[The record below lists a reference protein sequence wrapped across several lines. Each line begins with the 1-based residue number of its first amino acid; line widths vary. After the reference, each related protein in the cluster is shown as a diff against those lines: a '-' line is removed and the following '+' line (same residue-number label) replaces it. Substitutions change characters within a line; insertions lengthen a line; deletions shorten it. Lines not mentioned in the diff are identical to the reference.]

1 MPVAFADETARATVP
16 QADKK
21 HEQSDAS
28 QSAFDDVPVSL
39 ARNLVHLI
47 DDVVLAL
54 DRSGTRSS
62 YLNSAAAKIFGV
74 ELGQLRE
81 DPELWR
87 QLLHPDDRKKLD
99 EKLMRIADSGE
110 FEMEFRVCRRDQT
123 IRWLAA
129 RFQLLDADPDSTV
142 CIAAVAK
149 DITHRIEAERQL
161 DEQIAIYHSL
171 VESLPIN
178 VFRKDREGRL
188 VFANRKYQESL
199 GRPLEELLGK
209 TDFDLFDPELAAK
222 YQKDDQWVLQTGLPF
237 HDIEYH
243 PSGENDYLYVEVLKA
258 PVVDARGR
266 RIGIQGM
273 FWDVT
278 DRKRAELALKRAK
291 ELAEAA
297 SQAKSEFLAN
307 VSHEIRTPMNAIIG
321 ITDLLLQSNRSPQE
335 AEYLEMIQQS
345 GHSLLTLINDILDFS
360 KIEAGKLTLQEQWF
374 ELRDRLGDT
383 ARTLA
388 FRAHEKG
395 LDLVL
400 NVDAE
405 VPWQVLGDPH
415 RLRQIIVNLVGNAIK
430 FTDAGEVIV
439 DVDLIESDEDSA
451 LIRFSVSD
459 TGIGIPKEK
468 LESIFREFEQV
479 DSSSTRQYGGTGL
492 GLAIA
497 SKLVSLMGGK
507 LRVTSVPG
515 RGSRFF
521 FELKMAWDKHA
532 EAERPGQPL
541 EGRTVMV
548 AVRNEHNQ
556 DSIERILRDWGA
568 DVLSAH
574 SNRQVFRVLK
584 NQLAVGRNVD
594 VLLVETAELSD
605 EELRLDGALL
615 SRELKAR
622 LGDDCPQIVL
632 LARGTRSDLLSDVD
646 RDDPDTVVL
655 QPVKQTELLEVI
667 QTVLQMSNRQQIATG
682 IKTSRAGPLN
692 VLLAEDNPINQRLA
706 VALLEKHGH
715 RVTVVGD
722 GEQAV
727 EAVRKGSFDLILMD
741 VQMPVMDGLQATR
754 EIRLLE
760 SRTGLRTPIIAMTAH
775 AMPTDR
781 QRCLASGMDEYLAK
795 PIRANDLAQMIDD
808 VVGTRTAEH
817 EVELPDEAG
826 QPVGDMVDWE
836 RAMMTVGGDRGLLR
850 ELIEVFLQER
860 DEMLGAIRKAI
871 ETRDAKEL
879 RRASH
884 SLKGALTHL
893 GIPGPAEF
901 ARQIED
907 SATDSE
913 VDWESSLQVLGKL
926 EAEIQ
931 KVIPELNRFQPA

>member
-1 MPVAFADETARATVP
+1 MP
-16 QADKK
+16 QADKQ
-21 HEQSDAS
+21 HDRSDVAQSTC
-28 QSAFDDVPVSL
+28 DDLPTTL
-39 ARNLVHLI
+39 AKNLVHLI
-47 DDVVLAL
+47 DDVVIVL
-54 DRSGTRSS
+54 DQSGSRSS
-62 YLNSAAAKIFGV
+62 YVNPAAEKIFGV
-74 ELGQLRE
+74 ELAQFRE

-87 QLLHPDDRKKLD
+87 QLLHSDDRKRLD
-99 EKLMRIADSGE
+99 EKLAAIGDSGG
-110 FEMEFRVCRRDQT
+110 FQMEFRVCRRDGT
-123 IRWLAA
+123 IRWLAS
-129 RFQLLDADPDSTV
+129 RFEPLDSDPNSPAS
-142 CIAAVAK
+142 IALVAK
-149 DITHRIEAERQL
+149 DITHRIEAERRL
-161 DEQIAIYHSL
+161 EEQIAIYHSL

-188 VFANRKYQESL
+188 VFANKKYQESL
-199 GRPLEELLGK
+199 GRPLEELIGK
-209 TDFDLFDPELAAK
+209 TDFDLFDAELATK

-345 GHSLLTLINDILDFS
+345 GQSLLTLINDILDFS

-374 ELRDRLGDT
+374 DLRDRLGDT

-400 NVDAE
+400 NIDPE

-430 FTDAGEVIV
+430 FTDVGEVIV
-439 DVDLIESDEDSA
+439 DIDLIESDEDSA
-451 LIRFSVSD
+451 LVRFSVSD

-521 FELKMAWDKHA
+521 FELRMPWDKHA
-532 EAERPGQPL
+532 ETDRPSQPL
-541 EGRTVMV
+541 TGRVVMV
-548 AVRNEHNQ
+548 AVHNEHNQ
-556 DSIERILRDWGA
+556 DSIERMLRDWGA
-568 DVLSAH
+568 DVLAAQ
-574 SNRQVFRVLK
+574 SNRQVFRLLK
-584 NQLAVGRNVD
+584 NQLEVD
-594 VLLVETAELSD
+594 RKVEVLLVETADPSG
-605 EELRLDGALL
+605 EETRLDGAML
-615 SRELKAR
+615 SRELNAR
-622 LGDDCPQIVL
+622 LGDDCPQIIL
-632 LARGTRSDLLSDVD
+632 LARGTRSDLLNSFGGD
-646 RDDPDTVVL
+646 RPESVML
-655 QPVKQTELLEVI
+655 QPVKETELLEVI
-667 QTVLQMSNRQQIATG
+667 LTVLQMSNHQQIVTG
-682 IKTSRAGPLN
+682 IKTSRSGPLKI
-692 VLLAEDNPINQRLA
+692 LLAEDNPINQRLA
-706 VALLEKHGH
+706 LALLEKHGH

-727 EAVRKGSFDLILMD
+727 DAIRKDTFDLILMD
-741 VQMPVMDGLQATR
+741 VQMPKLDGLQATR
-754 EIRLLE
+754 EIRMLE
-760 SRTGLRTPIIAMTAH
+760 SRTGRRTPIIAMTAH

-795 PIRANDLAQMIDD
+795 PIRAQELAQIIDD
-808 VVGTRTAEH
+808 VVGTRTAEQ
-817 EVELPDEAG
+817 ESTSQDEEPPA
-826 QPVGDMVDWE
+826 VGGLVDWE

-860 DEMLGAIRKAI
+860 VEMLGAIRHAI
-871 ETRDAKEL
+871 DVRDAKEL

-884 SLKGALTHL
+884 SLKGALLHL
-893 GIPGPAEF
+893 GVPEPAEF

-913 VDWESSLQVLGKL
+913 VDWEVNLQVLEKL
-926 EAEIQ
+926 EREIE
-931 KVIPELNRFQPA
+931 KVIPELDRFQPS